1 MSMKETCPPWEIGFV
16 AIGFALSLIH
26 SLVCAAYFLLLLLL
40 LRQRIVG
47 CLKGLLIVTTRGILS
62 AAIGAEVSGLAS
74 TVKWILIFVFS
85 FYILFSQKQEQTDYN
100 QLKCHNTLF
109 LLVGLFAIYSVI
121 ASLITGS
128 YPVISAFKIISYS
141 IPFLAVI
148 MGVSLTNHQVD
159 WAEYCYLLLSPVI
172 VISAIVI
179 PFGSFKVVNDSF
191 QGIINH
197 PNLFGIFGAI
207 YLCFLLY
214 SNYSFRKT
222 GGLDWKRIVLMVL
235 TFVMIYLS
243 ASRTGLFSAIVIL
256 LMYFITMNAE
266 SKIKLI
272 AGLAIFAVIIAI
284 YFAVDNNAYQGF
296 VDEINHFIMKR
307 ENAESVLD
315 TREQL
320 MEASMNKFRANPLFG
335 SGFGVGYTPSIKS
348 FEFSMEMTYESG
360 NLYTTLLGDT
370 GVLGLAFFALYMGYI
385 LLQTKPKKWML
396 FIAPIIISLGEM
408 AFFSTNNIA
417 IYYFVMLGICI
428 CKTEED
434 TQSAVEYHSTG
445 IQRRTIS

>member
-1 MSMKETCPPWEIGFV
+1 MNMREACPLREIGCV
-16 AIGFALSLIH
+16 TIGFALSLIH
-26 SLVCAAYFLLLLLL
+26 SSVCAVFFLLLLFLL
-40 LRQRIVG
+40 QQRIVG

-62 AAIGAEVSGLAS
+62 TAIGAEVSGLAS
-74 TVKWILIFVFS
+74 NVKWILIFVFS
-85 FYILFSQKQEQTDYN
+85 LYILFYQKHEQTDYN

-109 LLVGLFAIYSVI
+109 LLIGLFAVYNIIS
-121 ASLITGS
+121 SLITGS
-128 YPVISAFKIISYS
+128 YPVISAFKIISYA
-141 IPFLAVI
+141 IPFLAVT
-148 MGVSLTNHQVD
+148 MGVSLTNNQVD
-159 WAEYCYLLLSPVI
+159 WAEYCYLMLTPVI
-172 VISAIVI
+172 IVSVIVI
-179 PFGSFKVVNDSF
+179 PFGYFKIVNDSF

-207 YLCFLLY
+207 YICFLLY
-214 SNYSFRKT
+214 SNYSFRRKS
-222 GGLDWKRIVLMVL
+222 GLDWKRIVLLVL
-235 TFVMIYLS
+235 TFVMIYLTE
-243 ASRTGLFSAIVIL
+243 SRTGMFSALVIL
-256 LMYFITMNAE
+256 LIYFITMNTE
-266 SKIKLI
+266 SKIKLF
-272 AGLAIFAVIIAI
+272 AGLMVFAVILII
-284 YFAVDNNAYQGF
+284 YFAVDNNAYRGF
-296 VDEINHFIMKR
+296 IDEINHFIIKR
-307 ENAESVLD
+307 ENAEGIMD